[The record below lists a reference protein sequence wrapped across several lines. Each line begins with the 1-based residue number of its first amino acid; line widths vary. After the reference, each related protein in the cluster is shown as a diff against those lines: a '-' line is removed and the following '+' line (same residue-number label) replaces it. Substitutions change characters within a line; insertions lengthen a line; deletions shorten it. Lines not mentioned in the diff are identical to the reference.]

1 MQCEICHRSSSNR
14 LPFNCTLCARN
25 ALYQPRIQLAQTL
38 LHTESLAKEVEQNVL
53 GTSKKEKVKSVANTK
68 ASDLNHAWTVQR
80 AASDQFML
88 EEKTQTILSHVE
100 ALREETQ
107 KIKAEI
113 AARKVR
119 LSRRRSEFASAKQEL
134 SQGQKSAVEP
144 LDKGIKRTEHRWD
157 VMHNK
162 TAESRL
168 FLCREVALLY
178 GLHQRKR
185 KKGGLGRDV
194 YFIGGVPIAD
204 LRDLNNA
211 APAHVTTSTTNLA
224 HLTHL
229 VSHYLSLRLPAQINL
244 PHSDYPF
251 PTIFS
256 PSSSYTS
263 REATF
268 PGSTPHHSSHNSP
281 SASRLSDNRPPPRHR
296 PLHLDKKLSA
306 LAKDDP
312 VAYASFVEGVTFLA
326 WDIAWLCKTQGM
338 NTGGSSWEEV
348 CAMGK
353 NLWHLL
359 LAPPSRPPVIREDSS
374 RSSPQKPTNF
384 PIPNTSSR
392 PPTADNSKDA
402 PTLGHFSHG
411 TAYGFLASA
420 SGVEYMRDWRLQAPV
435 KVIEK
440 VKAMLLAERTGAEW
454 EILEG
459 NEWEEE
465 EGQAEAPVDHVGN
478 VGNPKIEETGVL
490 VPPQAEV
497 GVQYVGNRNRTPRIE
512 ETGVLVPGR
521 GMKVGIGSAE
531 QGGGV
536 EGGETEEKGKGASGW
551 MKLKSR

>member
-1 MQCEICHRSSSNR
+1 MQCEICHRSASSR
-14 LPFNCTLCARN
+14 LPFNCTICARDT
-25 ALYQPRIQLAQTL
+25 LYQPRIQLAQTL
-38 LHTESLAKEVEQNVL
+38 LHTESLGKEVEQNVL
-53 GTSKKEKVKSVANTK
+53 GTSKQEKARSSAGVRTSG
-68 ASDLNHAWTVQR
+68 LNPTWTVHR
-80 AASDQFML
+80 AASEQVFS
-88 EEKTQTILSHVE
+88 EEKTQAVLSHVE
-100 ALREETQ
+100 ALREETHY
-107 KIKAEI
+107 IKAEI
-113 AARKVR
+113 AARKAR
-119 LSRRRSEFASAKQEL
+119 FLRRRSEFISAKQEL
-134 SQGQKSAVEP
+134 SRSQASAVEP
-144 LDKGIKRTEHRWD
+144 VDKSIKRTEHRWD

-194 YFIGGVPIAD
+194 YFIGGMPIAD
-204 LRDLNNA
+204 LRELNNA
-211 APAHVTTSTTNLA
+211 APAHVTTSTTSLA

-229 VSHYLSLRLPAQINL
+229 VSHYLSLRLPAEITL
-244 PHSDYPF
+244 PHSNYPL

-263 REATF
+263 REVPF

-281 SASRLSDNRPPPRHR
+281 SASRHSDNRPPPRPR

-306 LAKDDP
+306 LAKDDQ
-312 VAYASFVEGVTFLA
+312 VAYASFVEGITFLA

-338 NTGGSSWEEV
+338 NVGGSSWEEV

-359 LAPPSRPPVIREDSS
+359 LAPPPRSPIPKEIPSK
-374 RSSPQKPTNF
+374 SSPQTP
-384 PIPNTSSR
+384 TSSR
-392 PPTADNSKDA
+392 PPTAPTRAPPTDKPKDA

-420 SGVEYMRDWRLQAPV
+420 SGSDYMRDWRLQSPV

-465 EGQAEAPVDHVGN
+465 ERQAEVPVHHGGDVG
-478 VGNPKIEETGVL
+478 GIPRIEETGVL
-490 VPPQAEV
+490 VPPQAHAAV
-497 GVQYVGNRNRTPRIE
+497 RNAGSGGRVPRIE
-512 ETGVLVPGR
+512 ETGDR
-521 GMKVGIGSAE
+521 
-531 QGGGV
+531 
-536 EGGETEEKGKGASGW
+536 
-551 MKLKSR
+551 KSVV